1 MKRQEGF
8 SLVELMIALVLGLI
22 ISGSVIQIMSS
33 SKVTE
38 RLNRAVASAQESG
51 RFIMGRLRQDILT
64 AGRYDALDPN
74 LSRIVDIVDEA
85 AFLQNRPV
93 ILPNDFASEPSL
105 GSIQGAGGTN
115 DTLVVAAQG
124 LRDCRGYKLGYADDE
139 EFFVVNRYF
148 VEGTSL
154 RCVGYDGR
162 VLRGQKGAEGNNG
175 DLAFTILDDVH
186 GFQVMYGISNHD
198 DTVANSAR
206 PVRYVTADQLALE
219 RTLES
224 AVVAIRIAVLVK
236 GDSPVVIDPI
246 PSFKLLNE
254 PVQTPGDTGFYRQF
268 ETTITLRN
276 VKNFL
281 RSKKL

>member
-1 MKRQEGF
+1 MKKQQGF

-38 RLNRAVASAQESG
+38 RLNRAIASAQESG
-51 RFIMGRLRQDILT
+51 RFIIARLRQDILP
-64 AGRYDALDPN
+64 AGRYDPLDPN
-74 LSRIVDIVDEA
+74 LSRIVDVVEEA

-93 ILPNDFASEPSL
+93 ILPNDFAGQPGIGSL
-105 GSIQGAGGTN
+105 QGAGGAN
-115 DTLVVAAQG
+115 DTLVVAAQAE
-124 LRDCRGYKLGYADDE
+124 RDCRGFKLGYDQDE

-148 VEGTSL
+148 VDGTTL

-162 VLRGQKGAEGNNG
+162 VLRGQRGAVGNNG
-175 DLAFTILDDVH
+175 DLAVPILDEVY
-186 GFQVMYGISNHD
+186 GFQVLYGISNHD
-198 DTVANSAR
+198 DTLAISAR

-224 AVVAIRIAVLVK
+224 AVVAIRIAILVK

-254 PVQTPGDTGFYRQF
+254 PVQTPGSTGFYRKF

-281 RSKKL
+281 RSNNL

>member
-1 MKRQEGF
+1 MKRQQGF
-8 SLVELMIALVLGLI
+8 SLIELMIALVLGLI
-22 ISGSVIQIMSS
+22 ISGAVIQIMSS

-51 RFIMGRLRQDILT
+51 RFIMGRLRQDILP

-74 LSRIVDIVDEA
+74 LNRIVDVVDEA

-93 ILPNDFASEPSL
+93 ILPNDFPAEPSL
-105 GSIQGAGGTN
+105 GSIQGSGGTN

-124 LRDCRGYKLGYADDE
+124 QRDCRGYKLGYDEDE

-148 VEGTSL
+148 VDGTDL

-175 DLAFTILDDVH
+175 DLAFTLLDEVH
-186 GFQVMYGISNHD
+186 GFQVLYGISNHD
-198 DTVANSAR
+198 DTLANSAR

-219 RTLES
+219 RTIES

-236 GDSPVVIDPI
+236 GDSPVVINPI

-254 PVQTPGDTGFYRQF
+254 PVQTPNGTGFYRKF

>member
-1 MKRQEGF
+1 MTRQNGF

-51 RFIMGRLRQDILT
+51 RFIIARLRQDILPT
-64 AGRYDALDPN
+64 GRYDQVDPN
-74 LSRIVDIVDEA
+74 LSRLVDIVDEA

-93 ILPNDFASEPSL
+93 ILPNDFPSEPDI
-105 GSIQGAGGTN
+105 GSVQGAGGAN
-115 DTLVVAAQG
+115 DVLVVAAQG
-124 LRDCRGYKLGYADDE
+124 QRDCRGFKLGYQEEE

-148 VEGTSL
+148 VQGTTL

-162 VLRGQKGAEGNNG
+162 VLRGQKGPEGNNG
-175 DLAFTILDDVH
+175 DAAVPILDEVY
-186 GFQVMYGISNHD
+186 GFQVLYGISNHD

-206 PVRYVTADQLALE
+206 PVRYVTADRLAFE
-219 RTLES
+219 RTIDS
-224 AVVAIRIAVLVK
+224 AVVAIRIAILVK

-254 PVQTPGDTGFYRQF
+254 PAQTPGETGFYRQF

-281 RSKKL
+281 RSNNV

>member
-1 MKRQEGF
+1 MKKQQGF

-38 RLNRAVASAQESG
+38 RLNRAIASAQESG
-51 RFIMGRLRQDILT
+51 RFIIARLRQDILP
-64 AGRYDALDPN
+64 AGRYDPLDPN
-74 LSRIVDIVDEA
+74 LSRIVDVVEEA

-93 ILPNDFASEPSL
+93 ILPNDFAGQPGIGSL
-105 GSIQGAGGTN
+105 QGAGGAN
-115 DTLVVAAQG
+115 DTLVVAAQAE
-124 LRDCRGYKLGYADDE
+124 RDCRGFKLGYDQDE

-148 VEGTSL
+148 VDGTTL

-162 VLRGQKGAEGNNG
+162 VLRGQRGAVGNNG
-175 DLAFTILDDVH
+175 DLAVPILDEVY
-186 GFQVMYGISNHD
+186 GFQVLYGIS
-198 DTVANSAR
+198 R

-224 AVVAIRIAVLVK
+224 AVVAIRIAILVK

-254 PVQTPGDTGFYRQF
+254 PVQTPDSTGFYRKF

-281 RSKKL
+281 RSNNL

>member
-1 MKRQEGF
+1 MRKQQGF
-8 SLVELMIALVLGLI
+8 SLIELMIALVLGLI

-51 RFIMGRLRQDILT
+51 RFIIARLRQDILP

-74 LSRIVDIVDEA
+74 LNRLVDVVEEA

-93 ILPNDFASEPSL
+93 ILPNDFLSEPGL
-105 GSIQGAGGTN
+105 GSIQGAGGAN
-115 DTLVVAAQG
+115 DTLVVAAQTE
-124 LRDCRGYKLGYADDE
+124 RDCRGFKLGYEDGE

-148 VEGTSL
+148 VEGTTL

-175 DLAFTILDDVH
+175 DIAVPILDEVY
-186 GFQVMYGISNHD
+186 GFQVLYGISNHD
-198 DTVANSAR
+198 DTLANSAR
-206 PVRYVTADQLALE
+206 PVRYVTADQLAVE

-224 AVVAIRIAVLVK
+224 AVVSIRIAILVK
-236 GDSPVVIDPI
+236 GDSDVLIDPI

-254 PVQTPGDTGFYRQF
+254 PVQTPTSAGFYRKF

-281 RSKKL
+281 RSINI